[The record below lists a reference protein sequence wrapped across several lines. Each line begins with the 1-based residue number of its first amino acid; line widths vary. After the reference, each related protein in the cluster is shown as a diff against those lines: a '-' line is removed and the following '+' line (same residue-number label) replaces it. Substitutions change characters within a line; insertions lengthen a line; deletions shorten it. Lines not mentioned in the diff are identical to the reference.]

1 MCPLWGFSMA
11 EIELGSMR
19 GSKPRKHAAEQGN
32 KTLAQRRAANK
43 KKPAAK
49 PNLSERRSASKA
61 NEKKLPATADDRAK
75 RLAQLKAEADAVC
88 DGVVERFD
96 AGSEE
101 AQQLNQYRHMF
112 DELIEISTILETNI
126 RNNRTSRDVY
136 PLMQTYNQMREVIAD
151 MRALRDL
158 GKLGDRVNEELIYPM
173 VQSIGQDIAQFYQDL
188 HADIRR
194 LLPPHEA
201 EIIMTEL
208 GTQFSGLGSKIK
220 LAYDQCLDKSAR
232 VLGS

>member
-19 GSKPRKHAAEQGN
+19 RKTTHGRKEEPKKSKPSLRD
-32 KTLAQRRAANK
+32 RRAAFKSGNAPTTK
-43 KKPAAK
+43 EQPAK
-49 PNLSERRSASKA
+49 PS
-61 NEKKLPATADDRAK
+61 KKLPAKSEDRAK
-75 RLAQLKAEADAVC
+75 HLAMLKAEADAVC
-88 DGVVERFD
+88 GSVEYD
-96 AGSEE
+96 SGSEE
-101 AQQLNQYRHMF
+101 ARQLDQYRHMF
-112 DELIEISTILETNI
+112 DELVDISTILETNI
-126 RNNRTSRDVY
+126 KEKKTSRDVY

-158 GKLGDRVNEELIYPM
+158 GKLGDRVNEELVYPL

-188 HADIRR
+188 SADIKR
-194 LLPPHEA
+194 LLPEHEA
-201 EIIMTEL
+201 DAVMAEL

-220 LAYDQCLDKSAR
+220 LAYDQCLDKAGR